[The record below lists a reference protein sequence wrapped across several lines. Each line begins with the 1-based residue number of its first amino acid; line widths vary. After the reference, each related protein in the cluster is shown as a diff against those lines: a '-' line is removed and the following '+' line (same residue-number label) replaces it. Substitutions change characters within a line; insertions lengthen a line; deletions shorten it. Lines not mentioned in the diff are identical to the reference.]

1 MIKGILVF
9 LLCAVKGWLTF
20 VLFRMAD
27 CDVKQK
33 EARAEYQG
41 MRCVQNGGPKTLFP
55 LRFYSYNCNCP
66 YEHLSEANLM
76 IEKLEVE
83 VSSIGQD
90 TVFVL
95 FLCLSPGEGASI
107 PGCTL

>member
-41 MRCVQNGGPKTLFP
+41 MRWVQNGIQAQKLF
-55 LRFYSYNCNCP
+55 S
-66 YEHLSEANLM
+66 LS
-76 IEKLEVE
+76 
-83 VSSIGQD
+83 D
-90 TVFVL
+90 
-95 FLCLSPGEGASI
+95 SI
-107 PGCTL
+107 PTTATVPMNTCLRQTS